1 MFALVDKYVLWLDQ
15 ATLGT
20 GNATKKS
27 MVQCN
32 VGDRRPVCIC
42 SLFPE
47 KFESLQLHLEFEETV
62 EVVFSVVGPQ
72 SVHLTG
78 YYLGG
83 GRQYDSDDRTYPFI
97 GLQPFIA

>member
-1 MFALVDKYVLWLDQ
+1 MVSQ

-20 GNATKKS
+20 GSSLKNS
-27 MVQCN
+27 VVQCN
-32 VGDRRPVCIC
+32 VGNSSPVFLC

-47 KFESLQLHLEFEETV
+47 KTEISQLHLEFEETV
-62 EVVFSVVGPQ
+62 EVVFSVIGPR

-83 GRQYDSDDRTYPFI
+83 RCGQHFHPDDETYPFV
-97 GLQPFIA
+97 GLLLFIA